1 MVMDWEC
8 RPITAGQGLGYVS
21 GPDFG
26 GCLEPPPTPTRTT
39 RQDPLFSVYT
49 RHYLSYTRKHTHHGF
64 ITHSRAGPAQQG
76 KTCPLYLRASTTIDT
91 LHQAIK
97 QEKSAT
103 GGFSFF
109 GGKQEKYEKAVEM
122 YRSAANAYRVKLTS
136 IDDPETTSLAISQA
150 GSALE
155 SAARICTDNLEEPLD
170 AVNIYNEAFKLYHE
184 VQPEK
189 AAAMLEQA
197 INKQKQLG
205 RWRPAATNTESLAQ
219 HYQQVLGNN
228 AKAIEAYKD
237 TLKCYKQDPAPA
249 LENKITLALSDLQA
263 LEGDYRSAIDGYEA
277 AADKAQNNNLL
288 AWNIKN
294 YLFQAGI
301 CHLATGVCCLSHSS
315 SQPITNT
322 LQQDMV
328 ATSRAFDEWR
338 SKYTQFTSAREFQLL
353 NDLKEAVEQ
362 GDQDMF
368 ADRLFQFDQMQKLNK
383 WQTTVLLRI
392 KEKIESLDEDF
403 S

>member
-1 MVMDWEC
+1 MASSLTAEQDLLNKV
-8 RPITAGQGLGYVS
+8 RPA
-21 GPDFG
+21 
-26 GCLEPPPTPTRTT
+26 PPILTL
-39 RQDPLFSVYT
+39 RQPL
-49 RHYLSYTRKHTHHGF
+49 TH
-64 ITHSRAGPAQQG
+64 
-76 KTCPLYLRASTTIDT
+76 T

-122 YRSAANAYRVKLTS
+122 YRTAANAYRVKLTS

-263 LEGDYRSAIDGYEA
+263 LEGDYKSAIDGYEA

-301 CHLATGVCCLSHSS
+301 CHLATGVCCLSPSS
-315 SQPITNT
+315 SQP
-322 LQQDMV
+322 L
-328 ATSRAFDEWR
+328 
-338 SKYTQFTSAREFQLL
+338 Y
-353 NDLKEAVEQ
+353 
-362 GDQDMF
+362 
-368 ADRLFQFDQMQKLNK
+368 
-383 WQTTVLLRI
+383 
-392 KEKIESLDEDF
+392 
-403 S
+403 

>member
-1 MVMDWEC
+1 
-8 RPITAGQGLGYVS
+8 
-21 GPDFG
+21 
-26 GCLEPPPTPTRTT
+26 
-39 RQDPLFSVYT
+39 
-49 RHYLSYTRKHTHHGF
+49 
-64 ITHSRAGPAQQG
+64 
-76 KTCPLYLRASTTIDT
+76 
-91 LHQAIK
+91 
-97 QEKSAT
+97 
-103 GGFSFF
+103 
-109 GGKQEKYEKAVEM
+109 M
-122 YRSAANAYRVKLTS
+122 YRTAANAYRVKLTS

-189 AAAMLEQA
+189 AASMLEQA

-263 LEGDYRSAIDGYEA
+263 LEGDYRSAIEGYEA

-301 CHLATGVCCLSHSS
+301 CHLATGVSS
-315 SQPITNT
+315 FSPLPSSLLLCPFPFPHLLLISA
-322 LQQDMV
+322 QDMV

-338 SKYTQFTSAREFQLL
+338 SKHTQFTSAREFQLL

-392 KEKIESLDEDF
+392 KEKIESMDEDF

>member
-1 MVMDWEC
+1 MASSLAAE
-8 RPITAGQGLGYVS
+8 
-21 GPDFG
+21 
-26 GCLEPPPTPTRTT
+26 
-39 RQDPLFSVYT
+39 QDL
-49 RHYLSYTRKHTHHGF
+49 LNK
-64 ITHSRAGPAQQG
+64 
-76 KTCPLYLRASTTIDT
+76 
-91 LHQAIK
+91 AIK
-97 QEKSAT
+97 QEKSAS

-122 YRSAANAYRVKLTS
+122 YRTAANAYRVKLTS
-136 IDDPETTSLAISQA
+136 VDDPETISLGVSQG

-155 SAARICTDNLEEPLD
+155 SAARICTENLEEPLD

-189 AAAMLEQA
+189 AAVMLEQA
-197 INKQKQLG
+197 IQRQKQLG
-205 RWRPAATNTESLAQ
+205 RWRPAATNTESLAT

-263 LEGDYRSAIDGYEA
+263 LEGDYRSAIEGYET

-301 CHLATGVCCLSHSS
+301 CHLATG
-315 SQPITNT
+315 
-322 LQQDMV
+322 DMV

-338 SKYTQFTSAREFQLL
+338 SKYAQFTSAREFQLL
-353 NDLKEAVEQ
+353 NDLKEAVEA
-362 GDQDMF
+362 GDQDQF
-368 ADRLFQFDQMQKLNK
+368 ADRLYQFDQMQKLNK
-383 WQTTVLLRI
+383 WQTTMLLRI
-392 KEKIESLDEDF
+392 KEKIESQDEDF

>member
-1 MVMDWEC
+1 MASSL
-8 RPITAGQGLGYVS
+8 TAEQDLLNKV
-21 GPDFG
+21 
-26 GCLEPPPTPTRTT
+26 LPPP
-39 RQDPLFSVYT
+39 PLFQ
-49 RHYLSYTRKHTHHGF
+49 
-64 ITHSRAGPAQQG
+64 P
-76 KTCPLYLRASTTIDT
+76 PSTD
-91 LHQAIK
+91 LHPSQAIK

-136 IDDPETTSLAISQA
+136 IDDPETISLAISQA

-189 AAAMLEQA
+189 AATMLEQA

-228 AKAIEAYKD
+228 TKAIEAYKD

-263 LEGDYRSAIDGYEA
+263 LEGDYRAAIEGYEA

-301 CHLATGVCCLSHSS
+301 CHLATGVCISHSLSPSPHTS
-315 SQPITNT
+315 SLLTY
-322 LQQDMV
+322 V
-328 ATSRAFDEWR
+328 AGYGRHISR
-338 SKYTQFTSAREFQLL
+338 L
-353 NDLKEAVEQ
+353 
-362 GDQDMF
+362 
-368 ADRLFQFDQMQKLNK
+368 
-383 WQTTVLLRI
+383 
-392 KEKIESLDEDF
+392 
-403 S
+403 